1 MNLGWIQI
9 KKMWINLDHISGIQ
23 FDEDAISI
31 FSHGSPLA
39 QFKRGIGKTN
49 DFIGSS
55 EFDTA
60 TKELQERLGDLQLAQ
75 EEL

>member
-1 MNLGWIQI
+1 MTLGWIKI

-39 QFKRGIGKTN
+39 QFHRGIGKGN
-49 DFIGSS
+49 DVMGSS
-55 EFDTA
+55 EFDIA
-60 TKELQERLGDLQLAQ
+60 TKELQERLGVPQLAQ